1 LWNNEVHLLLRND
14 SPSFH
19 PVHSLIRAFGPRDL
33 HHAKG
38 RGRRKLSRLQLQALA
53 VS

>member
-38 RGRRKLSRLQLQALA
+38 RGRSNPYDHDSGAYPNY
-53 VS
+53 